1 MATTA
6 RAAEAQG
13 ATFVELFFD
22 LVFVFA
28 VTQVTRVLRDDLTG
42 VGLLRAVVVF
52 WLIWW
57 AWTQFTW
64 TLNAA
69 DPRHPAVRL
78 ATLTATGVAFLMALT
93 VPDVFGDAA
102 WWFALS
108 YIVVRLIGIG
118 TQWLVSAGD
127 AVWHSAVR
135 TWSLSSLL
143 GLAAVAAAPA
153 LAGEQRT
160 AALLVA
166 IAVDV
171 FAAVRAGTGEWRM
184 YPAHFAERHGLFVII
199 ALGESLIAAGVA
211 ARDLPRDATLAAVV
225 IPAVMAIC
233 ALWWTYFG
241 WVKDALEHSMEQ
253 TGAMERGWFARDVYS
268 LGHFPVI
275 GGVIGIAAAVEVA
288 VHHPGEHLAT
298 PTAVALAVGA
308 ALFVG
313 GVGLT
318 LLRARRRVPVI
329 RAVVVV
335 AVLASL
341 PLLTAW
347 TAAAALTLVAV
358 AVGVVAVFERAP
370 ILAERPSPS

>member
-1 MATTA
+1 MVTRA
-6 RAAEAQG
+6 RATEAQS

-28 VTQVTRVLRDDLTG
+28 VTQVTRLLHGDLTG
-42 VGLLRAVVVF
+42 EGLVRAMVVF

-69 DPRHPAVRL
+69 DTEHPGVRL
-78 ATLTATGVAFLMALT
+78 ATLAATAIAFLMALT
-93 VPDVFGDAA
+93 VPDVYSDEA

-108 YIVVRLIGIG
+108 YILVRVIGIG
-118 TQWLVSAGD
+118 LQWLVSVGD
-127 AVWHSAVR
+127 DVWHRAVR
-135 TWSLSSLL
+135 TWSLSSVL
-143 GLAAVAAAPA
+143 GLVAVAVAPA
-153 LAGEQRT
+153 LTGGQRT

-166 IAVDV
+166 IIVDV
-171 FAAVRAGTGEWRM
+171 FAAVRAGAGEWRM
-184 YPAHFAERHGLFVII
+184 HPEHFAERHGLFVII

-211 ARDLPRDATLAAVV
+211 ARELPRDATMAAVV
-225 IPAVMAIC
+225 VPAVLVTC
-233 ALWWTYFG
+233 VLWWTYFG
-241 WVKDALEHSMEQ
+241 WVKDALGHAMEQ
-253 TGAMERGWFARDVYS
+253 TGAMARGRFARDVYS
-268 LGHFPVI
+268 LAHFPVI
-275 GGVIGIAAAVEVA
+275 GGVIGIAAAVEDA
-288 VHHPGEHLAT
+288 VHHPGEHLTT
-298 PTAVALAVGA
+298 PAAVALAVGV

-318 LLRARRRVPVI
+318 LLRAYRRMPVI

-347 TAAAALTLVAV
+347 PAPAALTLVA
-358 AVGVVAVFERAP
+358 AMAGAVAVFERAQP
-370 ILAERPSPS
+370 RAAPPS

>member
-1 MATTA
+1 MATRA
-6 RAAEAQG
+6 RATEAQS

-28 VTQVTRVLRDDLTG
+28 VTQVTRLLHSDLTG
-42 VGLLRAVVVF
+42 SGLIRAVVVF

-69 DPRHPAVRL
+69 DTEHPGIRL
-78 ATLTATGVAFLMALT
+78 ATLTAAAIAFLMALT
-93 VPDVFGDAA
+93 VPDVFSDEA

-108 YIVVRLIGIG
+108 YILVRLIGIG
-118 TQWLVSAGD
+118 LQWLVSTGD

-143 GLAAVAAAPA
+143 GLTAVALTPA
-153 LAGEQRT
+153 LAGDQRT

-166 IAVDV
+166 IAVDI
-171 FAAVRAGTGEWRM
+171 FAAVRAGTGEWRV
-184 YPAHFAERHGLFVII
+184 YPEHFAERHGLFVII

-211 ARDLPRDATLAAVV
+211 ARELPRDATMVAVV
-225 IPAVMAIC
+225 VPAVLVTC
-233 ALWWTYFG
+233 VLWWTYFG
-241 WVKDALEHSMEQ
+241 WVKDALEHAMEQ
-253 TGAMERGWFARDVYS
+253 TEAKERGWFARDVYS
-268 LGHFPVI
+268 LAHYPVI
-275 GGVIGIAAAVEVA
+275 GGVIGIAAAVEDA
-288 VHHPGEHLAT
+288 VHHPGEHLTT
-298 PTAVALAVGA
+298 PAAVALAVGV

-318 LLRARRRVPVI
+318 LLRAYRRVPVI
-329 RAVVVV
+329 RAIVVV

-347 TAAAALTLVAV
+347 PAPAALALVA
-358 AVGVVAVFERAP
+358 ATAGVVAVFERAR
-370 ILAERPSPS
+370 LRAPSPS